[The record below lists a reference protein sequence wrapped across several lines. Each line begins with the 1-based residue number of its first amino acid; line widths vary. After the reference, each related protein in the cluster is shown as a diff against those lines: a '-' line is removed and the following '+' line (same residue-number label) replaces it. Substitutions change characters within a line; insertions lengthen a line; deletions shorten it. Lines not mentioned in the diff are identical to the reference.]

1 MENHLKITWI
11 FLNAIFFNLRNFS
24 KNICDYIRMG
34 KQTIR
39 MKIFREKYQE
49 YMLNKHFLKV
59 RNCLLEKDLKIK
71 RETE

>member
-34 KQTIR
+34 KQTII

-59 RNCLLEKDLKIK
+59 RNCLLEKDL
-71 RETE
+71 RTER